1 MTTLFVLLNQQD
13 HIKKPVKVSNN
24 SWKFTFESE
33 KKEDMTNPESE
44 TIDYCKVVV
53 EVLRK

>member
-24 SWKFTFESE
+24 SWKITFESE
-33 KKEDMTNPESE
+33 KKEDMANPESE

>member
-13 HIKKPVKVSNN
+13 YIKKPVKISNN

-33 KKEDMTNPESE
+33 KKEDMTNSESE

-53 EVLRK
+53 EALRK